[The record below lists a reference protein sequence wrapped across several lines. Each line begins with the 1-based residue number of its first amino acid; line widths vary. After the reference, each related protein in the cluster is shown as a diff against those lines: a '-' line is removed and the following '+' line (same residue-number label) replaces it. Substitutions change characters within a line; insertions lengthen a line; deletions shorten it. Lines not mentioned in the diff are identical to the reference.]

1 MEYSSGAS
9 YGYDEINFYPE
20 NLNDFLITTDA
31 NRLHKIDKI
40 NERETRLLKKIQNI
54 QPTCS
59 DMRERYKTNYCKP
72 NLYSKLGSYVE
83 QKRMNER
90 DNIEDY
96 YFSGRERRI
105 TDCREE
111 KNVKKSE
118 NNNKKSEKNVKKS
131 EKNVKKS
138 EKNVKKSEKN
148 VKKSEKEG
156 FNSMRDELY
165 NMEQK
170 NNTLILLI
178 VFLVIICIVQYTK
191 CSNVKPMVMF
201 LPNPNNPNNPNNKE
215 SK

>member
-118 NNNKKSEKNVKKS
+118 
-131 EKNVKKS
+131 
-138 EKNVKKSEKN
+138 KN